1 MEKKLREYIKVLEN
15 ALEEYDKIT
24 AFFLNEN
31 VGDDNECLYYYYWL
45 GVSDITKQNILNLK
59 QLLGDDDEPI

>member
-24 AFFLNEN
+24 AFFLNGN
-31 VGDDNECLYYYYWL
+31 VGDDNKYLYYYWL
-45 GVSDITKQNILNLK
+45 GVSEITKQNILNLK

>member
-15 ALEEYDKIT
+15 ALEEYDKKFT

-31 VGDDNECLYYYYWL
+31 VGDDNEYLYYYC
-45 GVSDITKQNILNLK
+45 VREITKQNILNLK

>member
-31 VGDDNECLYYYYWL
+31 VDNEYLYYYWL
-45 GVSDITKQNILNLK
+45 GVSEITKQNIINLK